1 MRIVLISLIKLYKL
15 LLSPFL
21 GQNCRFHPGCAN
33 YTIEAI
39 ETHGAIK
46 GMYLGVKRI
55 MKCHPL
61 HQGGYDPVPQRLGRR
76 SVPDEES
83 ATQTH

>member
-1 MRIVLISLIKLYKL
+1 MRTVLISLIKLYKL

-21 GQNCRFHPGCAN
+21 GQNCRFYPGCAN

-39 ETHGAIK
+39 ETHGVIR
-46 GMYLGVKRI
+46 GIYLGVKRI

-61 HQGGYDPVPQRLGRR
+61 HEGGLDPVPERLGKR
-76 SVPDEES
+76 SSSVDRT
-83 ATQTH
+83 ANTTH